1 MSYCAI
7 ESFGSIFVSLFWS
20 FVNSSVSL
28 EHAKASY
35 GLIIAGAQVGA
46 ILGPTL
52 VVMSNVLGVANL
64 YVFGGA
70 VVGLVWVLMKK
81 YVSFYGVGRGINAG
95 GAKPDKGATG
105 LVEGLWLLLKHP
117 YVMGIF
123 AITCLFEV
131 VVTVLDFEMKVIAK
145 KQPQYVKAEDF
156 ARFMGFFGQA
166 TNSVSLFFSLVG
178 TSFVIRRLGLSSTL
192 MLFPTMLMAVLSYVM
207 VYPSLD
213 VFFFALVTVKGL
225 SYALNKPSVEMLYFA
240 TSDTIKFKSK
250 SWSDVFGARCAK
262 AFGSVITDSLR
273 CARRGARGA
282 AGAEPARRARQ
293 HSRRAPRLRPTRG
306 RARDAQVLDG
316 GAADAGEPLVDRRQ
330 RCATGDR
337 AADGQ
342 EIQRAA
348 GDGRGDWRGQA
359 APRRQGRGRAQG
371 SQLGRQRRGVG
382 GGAVRHQVTTP
393 GPARPRPRDRRPSVP
408 SAYHPVPPPPPAPRG
423 RRGRR
428 GAGLA
433 AAVTAPQRVTRR
445 HCCDD
450 AAIRSR

>member
-1 MSYCAI
+1 MLSAMLFCIIGVYWLLRSLKDTVLATTVGIEYQPRAKMVSLCVVFVLLFVYNRLIDTVEKHVLFYILSITYGGLFLAIGILLHMPVIGLSNDQADPTRLIGWVSYCAI

-35 GLIIAGAQVGA
+35 GLIIAGAQIGA

-52 VVMSNVLGVANL
+52 VVMSNYLGVANL
-64 YVFGGA
+64 YVFGGLI
-70 VVGLVWVLMKK
+70 VGLVWLLMKR
-81 YVSFYGVGRGINAG
+81 YVSLYGVGRGVNSG

-105 LVEGLWLLLKHP
+105 LVEGLYLLFKHP
-117 YVMGIF
+117 YVLGIF
-123 AITCLFEV
+123 MITCLFEV

-145 KQPQYVKAEDF
+145 KQPQYSSAEDF

-166 TNSVSLFFSLVG
+166 TNSVSLVFSLVG
-178 TSFVIRRLGLSSTL
+178 TSMVIRRLGLSSTL

-273 CARRGARGA
+273 YSMDALLLQGNRWSIAVNGVLLLVAFMMGRKFNELQAQGEIVGESSLPRDDKGA
-282 AGAEPARRARQ
+282 AELKALNSGDNSGEESEADQGA
-293 HSRRAPRLRPTRG
+293 S
-306 RARDAQVLDG
+306 
-316 GAADAGEPLVDRRQ
+316 
-330 RCATGDR
+330 
-337 AADGQ
+337 
-342 EIQRAA
+342 
-348 GDGRGDWRGQA
+348 
-359 APRRQGRGRAQG
+359 
-371 SQLGRQRRGVG
+371 
-382 GGAVRHQVTTP
+382 
-393 GPARPRPRDRRPSVP
+393 
-408 SAYHPVPPPPPAPRG
+408 
-423 RRGRR
+423 
-428 GAGLA
+428 
-433 AAVTAPQRVTRR
+433 
-445 HCCDD
+445 
-450 AAIRSR
+450 